1 MQFLLSF
8 LLFRYAVASQ
18 HAGPIVSAVT
28 PLLGAYFV
36 SVWERLVQD
45 IMSAGG
51 LSSSALNGRLWS
63 PGSGHRT

>member
-1 MQFLLSF
+1 MT
-8 LLFRYAVASQ
+8 SQ

-28 PLLGAYFV
+28 PLLDAYFLFV

-51 LSSSALNGRLWS
+51 LSPSALDGLLRS
-63 PGSGHRT
+63 PGSGHRMWEVGS